1 MKKNIIFLLSMV
13 LILSM
18 FLSMFYTAFFGKN
31 ENAKKVQ
38 IPEYVDQDLKINI
51 NTEPT
56 TLHPGL
62 AADSVSGSVLLQ
74 TFEGLTRIDLW
85 GRTVNA
91 AASVVKISDD
101 QKTYSF
107 TLRDAKWT
115 NGDPVI
121 AKDFEFAWKWLL
133 NPANHSENAS
143 QLYYIKGAE
152 AFNKGKDSVEK
163 VGVRAIDDKT
173 LEVKLVN
180 PTPNFLDL
188 ISKYTYFPINSK
200 VAEKNPNWANEAG
213 KQYTSN
219 GPFEL
224 TEWTH
229 NNKIV
234 LKRNKNYWDTDT
246 VRLKSIS
253 MLMVNDPNTELS
265 MYENG
270 ELNLTGSPVEEV
282 PSSDITQ
289 SIDGMYT
296 LKLNTKFEPF
306 NNKNIRKAF
315 AFALNRQELVE
326 HTKQMKSIPALA
338 TVPPALF
345 QGNKKSFFK
354 DNDVEKAKQ
363 CLQKG
368 IEELGYKD
376 TSELPVITLLIN
388 TNQVDKRIAQ
398 SIQDMWRKNLGV
410 NVTLDSSSW
419 NIQNEKVHT
428 LDYEVSLMESLSSYS
443 DPVNVLEPFL
453 NANSINNGT
462 GWENKEFQSLIRQS
476 QIETDINKRQKLLKN
491 AEGLLIEDMPVIPVS
506 FFKIDLFQ
514 SENVRDVAVSKLGY
528 VQYKWAHLEK

>member
-1 MKKNIIFLLSMV
+1 MV

-345 QGNKKSFFK
+345 QGNKKVSSK
-354 DNDVEKAKQ
+354 TMMLKKQ
-363 CLQKG
+363 NNV
-368 IEELGYKD
+368 YK
-376 TSELPVITLLIN
+376 
-388 TNQVDKRIAQ
+388 
-398 SIQDMWRKNLGV
+398 
-410 NVTLDSSSW
+410 
-419 NIQNEKVHT
+419 KV
-428 LDYEVSLMESLSSYS
+428 
-443 DPVNVLEPFL
+443 
-453 NANSINNGT
+453 
-462 GWENKEFQSLIRQS
+462 
-476 QIETDINKRQKLLKN
+476 
-491 AEGLLIEDMPVIPVS
+491 
-506 FFKIDLFQ
+506 
-514 SENVRDVAVSKLGY
+514 
-528 VQYKWAHLEK
+528 